1 MTVEV
6 MFPSSD
12 YNVGS
17 AVTKTPGTDSAT
29 TILTDSSDGTYVS
42 FSSSATSNAFVYVML
57 ANLPVN
63 VLSISAA
70 SITLRALSSSTKNP
84 SYLTA
89 RLFKSDGTT
98 GLCSVISGV
107 GGGFG
112 PTTSFSNLT
121 ENCSGLDTTVLDWN
135 NAILLFQA
143 PGAGNG
149 NTLEVSQAS
158 VNVTV
163 TLSATDT
170 GLNQS
175 FSDDANHQFGTS
187 IKQGCQY
194 IAHRVRRLIDRVCP
208 RKPRTVVL
216 TLKPV
221 LIRARRHLELSVHIT
236 NPKRP

>member
-1 MTVEV
+1 

-29 TILTDSSDGTYVS
+29 TILTDSNDGTYVS
-42 FSSSATSNAFVYVML
+42 FSSSATSNASVYVTL
-57 ANLPVN
+57 ANLPPN
-63 VLSISAA
+63 VVAILSA

-135 NAILLFQA
+135 NAILLFQG
-143 PGAGNG
+143 PGDGNG

-170 GLNQS
+170 GINQP
-175 FSDDANHQFGTS
+175 FSDDGASMFGS
-187 IKQGCQY
+187 VLHHGAQH
-194 IAHRVRRLIDRVCP
+194 IACLVRPSLERLRSRKLRVATLS
-208 RKPRTVVL
+208 
-216 TLKPV
+216 LKPI
-221 LIRARRHLELSVHIT
+221 LHRRGTIALA
-236 NPKRP
+236 